1 MNLTTDS
8 YIDKFFPFSILK
20 QVGAMLCEVLPE
32 EQSKHIKKL
41 QITKMRELY
50 RSLICKENHETQ
62 TATFKQNMI
71 ELIKRLKEKFPNL
84 DPLIA
89 KQKVKPLDEDVDF
102 EEFDN
107 ISSENQK
114 LLKAIHIL
122 TGSEI
127 EMHPEIKERILNL
140 EANMKK
146 CDVAC
151 TEISFVAKALT
162 KDDGELNL

>member
-1 MNLTTDS
+1 MKKLEYICTDIRNMNLTTDS

-32 EQSKHIKKL
+32 EQSKQIQKL

-50 RSLICKENHETQ
+50 RSLISKENHETQ

-84 DPLIA
+84 DPLLA

-107 ISSENQK
+107 ISSEN
-114 LLKAIHIL
+114 
-122 TGSEI
+122 
-127 EMHPEIKERILNL
+127 
-140 EANMKK
+140 
-146 CDVAC
+146 
-151 TEISFVAKALT
+151 
-162 KDDGELNL
+162 